1 MFYCDQ
7 EIPWGSLA
15 AEGGVKLATSNRCHL
30 FCDMVTTVA
39 TPPFAIKCQVYR
51 LSPEEELRIFC
62 WALQTNTMQCH
73 QLILNRD

>member
-7 EIPWGSLA
+7 EIPWDSLA

-39 TPPFAIKCQVYR
+39 TTPPSPYNTDVCKVMQHKCPYH
-51 LSPEEELRIFC
+51 LSHEENF
-62 WALQTNTMQCH
+62 
-73 QLILNRD
+73 

>member
-15 AEGGVKLATSNRCHL
+15 TEGGVKLATSNRCHL

-39 TPPFAIKCQVYR
+39 TPPSPYNTDVCEVMQQKCPYH
-51 LSPEEELRIFC
+51 LSPEEEFYSFVRI
-62 WALQTNTMQCH
+62 
-73 QLILNRD
+73 

>member
-30 FCDMVTTVA
+30 FCDMVTTVT
-39 TPPFAIKCQVYR
+39 TPPSPCNTDVCEVMQQKCPYH
-51 LSPEEELRIFC
+51 LSTEEFYSCVRI
-62 WALQTNTMQCH
+62 
-73 QLILNRD
+73 

>member
-39 TPPFAIKCQVYR
+39 TPPPYNTDVCEVMQQKCPYH
-51 LSPEEELRIFC
+51 LSTEEEFYSCVRI
-62 WALQTNTMQCH
+62 
-73 QLILNRD
+73 

>member
-39 TPPFAIKCQVYR
+39 TPPSPCNADVCEEKSVLIIWDLLKNFR
-51 LSPEEELRIFC
+51 LFI
-62 WALQTNTMQCH
+62 
-73 QLILNRD
+73 

>member
-7 EIPWGSLA
+7 EIPWDSLA

-39 TPPFAIKCQVYR
+39 TPHLLLLV
-51 LSPEEELRIFC
+51 
-62 WALQTNTMQCH
+62 MQMSAK
-73 QLILNRD
+73 